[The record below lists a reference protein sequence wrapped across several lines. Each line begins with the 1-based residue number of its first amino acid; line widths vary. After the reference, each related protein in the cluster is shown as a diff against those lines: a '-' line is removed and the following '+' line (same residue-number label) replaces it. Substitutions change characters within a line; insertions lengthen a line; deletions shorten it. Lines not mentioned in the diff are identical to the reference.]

1 MNDMFATA
9 PTAPKAEKKSTKKAK
24 PEMALGRNLDVLAAA
39 DAVAKTMKGV
49 LEAYGTMVK
58 TDMTKRFAVDGT
70 ANNRRPENMKGLGES
85 SLVSASLELRKR
97 DSRRS
102 LTEDEATALEAAGV
116 KVEEAVTQEE
126 RFYFNDQ
133 ILSNPEL
140 RAKISQAL
148 SLIDFGGESP
158 ILRQDKV
165 VSKVVTDESVE
176 QAFQGK
182 TAEEAEK
189 LTQIVG
195 TLAIKPSFSGSL
207 ADATQ
212 ILANAGVTL

>member
-1 MNDMFATA
+1 MDMFATA
-9 PTAPKAEKKSTKKAK
+9 PTTKTEKKTTKKAK
-24 PEMALGRNLDVLAAA
+24 PELALGRNLDVLAAA

-58 TDMTKRFAVDGT
+58 SEMTRRFAQDGS
-70 ANNRRPENMKGLGES
+70 AAGRRPENMKGLGES

-97 DSRRS
+97 DSRRT
-102 LTEDEATALEAAGV
+102 LTEEEATALETAGV
-116 KVEEAVTQEE
+116 KIEEVETQPE
-126 RFYFNDQ
+126 RFYFNEAL
-133 ILSNPEL
+133 ITNPEY

-158 ILRQDKV
+158 ILRQEKV
-165 VSKVVTDESVE
+165 TSKIVTDESVE
-176 QAFQGK
+176 QAFAGK
-182 TAEEAEK
+182 TAEEAEQ

-195 TLAIKPSFSGSL
+195 TLAVKPAFTGSL

-212 ILANAGVTL
+212 ILASAGVTL